1 LTIKDQ
7 KKKGLLMTWEL
18 LLLQLSKSSGEIANT
33 AYIMKDLAQSRRCA
47 LSSQDWF
54 LYFDKAPVHTAA
66 SV

>member
-1 LTIKDQ
+1 MKR
-7 KKKGLLMTWEL
+7 KL

-33 AYIMKDLAQSRRCA
+33 AYIMKDLAQSQPIFKSRRLA

-54 LYFDKAPVHTAA
+54 LYWDKAPVHTAA